1 MFQNFSSVPKVSK
14 NNSKACFCFS
24 IGRRL
29 LGTAEKYRKI
39 YRNNFHFFSIPQV
52 STCNQ
57 MSSTLTKRALE
68 PYVSRSASVLKGRL
82 IPLVGRCLILGS
94 ICGCAFGRPTVAG
107 WSRGRIHGELRAGP
121 RRSSH
126 A

>member
-1 MFQNFSSVPKVSK
+1 MLV
-14 NNSKACFCFS
+14 
-24 IGRRL
+24 
-29 LGTAEKYRKI
+29 LGSPMPEDFFGIHKI
-39 YRNNFHFFSIPQV
+39 FTRHIKKFIDFYYTPQV
-52 STCNQ
+52 NKCTQ
-57 MSSTLTKRALE
+57 MSSRLTKRALE

>member
-1 MFQNFSSVPKVSK
+1 MAS
-14 NNSKACFCFS
+14 
-24 IGRRL
+24 RL
-29 LGTAEKYRKI
+29 LGTAKKYRKI
-39 YRNNFHFFSIPQV
+39 YRHNFHFYTEPQV
-52 STCNQ
+52 NKCTQ
-57 MSSTLTKRALE
+57 MSSRLTKRALE

-107 WSRGRIHGELRAGP
+107 WSRGRIHGELRAGL
-121 RRSSH
+121 R